1 MKTHRDL
8 IALIVA
14 GVLFSGG
21 VALAS
26 GIDKNPSQAI
36 PAFILMAAAAVI
48 AVATD
53 RKRHDREQTINA
65 RKAAARKAKAA

>member
-36 PAFILMAAAAVI
+36 PAFILMAAAAFI
-48 AVATD
+48 SVATD
-53 RKRHDREQTINA
+53 RKRHNREQTIQA
-65 RKAAARKAKAA
+65 HKAAAHKRNAA